1 VANGNYASSPGQ
13 SGKYFAVTASGAQ
26 AFLGAPMNSD
36 GTLTMTTLPGSV
48 LSQGRTFPDIGPNG
62 ARPSVWFGQ
71 PQLPMVY
78 GTYDTTYGNSERTR
92 ELIMT
97 KSEFRELFQRVLN
110 VAADNAEAKMA
121 RPISRSFLIRLH
133 AFGYGDRLISVEEAV
148 DKIYLGS
155 DRFYRI
161 IDVAIEEV
169 LPKESVAFVRVS
181 GHPPS
186 TLSATWDPAGSGP
199 FKQIVLD
206 KIVDRRVH
214 GA

>member
-1 VANGNYASSPGQ
+1 
-13 SGKYFAVTASGAQ
+13 
-26 AFLGAPMNSD
+26 
-36 GTLTMTTLPGSV
+36 
-48 LSQGRTFPDIGPNG
+48 
-62 ARPSVWFGQ
+62 
-71 PQLPMVY
+71 
-78 GTYDTTYGNSERTR
+78 
-92 ELIMT
+92 MT

-121 RPISRSFLIRLH
+121 KPISRSFLIKLH
-133 AFGYGDRLISVEEAV
+133 AFRYDDRLISIDEAI

-181 GHPPS
+181 GHPPD

-206 KIVDRRVH
+206 KIVDRRAH
-214 GA
+214 GG